1 MDELGVPQQELIES
15 VRSELNTNSQKESVD
30 SFSNG
35 STSSDCVFTGQE
47 PHKWKMRS
55 RHTHP
60 GERPFK
66 SDTDNAHLSEQ
77 VSFAGESSDQRENKL
92 YNCEFCTESFSSK
105 RRLLRHCSIH
115 TEKKVFRCN
124 MCSQRFY
131 EKETLAIHVLVHSGT
146 LSYSHWRKAIEM

>member
-1 MDELGVPQQELIES
+1 LDELGVPQEEF
-15 VRSELNTNSQKESVD
+15 VNNVKPELNTDGQKESVD
-30 SFSNG
+30 SFDNG
-35 STSSDCVFTGQE
+35 NTSTHFVSTGQE

-60 GERPFK
+60 GENPLK
-66 SDTDNAHLSEQ
+66 SDTHNACLSEK
-77 VSFAGESSDQRENKL
+77 VSFAVESSGHRENKP
-92 YNCEFCTESFSSK
+92 YNCEFCTKSFSSK

-115 TEKKVFRCN
+115 TERKVFKCN
-124 MCSQRFY
+124 ICSQRFF

>member
-1 MDELGVPQQELIES
+1 LDELGVPQQELIES

-105 RRLLRHCSIH
+105 RRLLRHHKDSYREKSIQSKRWQ
-115 TEKKVFRCN
+115 EPECPV
-124 MCSQRFY
+124 
-131 EKETLAIHVLVHSGT
+131 ELLWKE
-146 LSYSHWRKAIEM
+146 M